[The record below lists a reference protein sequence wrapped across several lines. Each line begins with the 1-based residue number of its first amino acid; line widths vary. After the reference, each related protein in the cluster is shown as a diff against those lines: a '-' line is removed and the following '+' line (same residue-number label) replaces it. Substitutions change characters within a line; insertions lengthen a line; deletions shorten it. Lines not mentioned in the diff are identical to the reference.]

1 MTRDSLYTVFIN
13 AESTRE
19 LESVESG
26 SVVWNGARRVY
37 HPNGEKKIAVSAI

>member
-26 SVVWNGARRVY
+26 STVWNGTRRV
-37 HPNGEKKIAVSAI
+37 PTLTGKKIAVSAI

>member
-26 SVVWNGARRVY
+26 SVVWNGPRRVTTLT
-37 HPNGEKKIAVSAI
+37 GKKIAVSAI